1 MKVSDIT
8 PQTGGVFAAV
18 AVAALLWLPVGS
30 AQAQA
35 RIDGITGQTFTF
47 TAGAGEVSTADGGS
61 IHFWG
66 YHAPGS
72 NPAEV
77 PQYPGPT
84 LILDQ
89 GDAVTINLTSN
100 LPFGKCTSMVFPG
113 HSVTASGGSDG
124 LLTKESCG
132 AAEADVVTY
141 TFTAT
146 EPGTYMYY

>member
-84 LILDQ
+84 LILDP
-89 GDAVTINLTSN
+89 VSYTHLT
-100 LPFGKCTSMVFPG
+100 LPTNREV
-113 HSVTASGGSDG
+113 
-124 LLTKESCG
+124 
-132 AAEADVVTY
+132 
-141 TFTAT
+141 
-146 EPGTYMYY
+146 